1 MLIRLNV
8 DQVRVVG
15 LWGFGAGSADMGPG
29 QHKARMTWVR
39 PTWVGPTWVGPTR
52 GQRRQLSLE
61 NSKINQ
67 INKDFGYFYIKTET
81 TECSGLFYIYSKNF
95 RS

>member
-29 QHKARMTWVR
+29 RHEA
-39 PTWVGPTWVGPTR
+39 GPTR
-52 GQRRQLSLE
+52 GRHRQLSLE
-61 NSKINQ
+61 NLKINQ
-67 INKDFGYFYIKTET
+67 INEDLGYF
-81 TECSGLFYIYSKNF
+81 
-95 RS
+95 